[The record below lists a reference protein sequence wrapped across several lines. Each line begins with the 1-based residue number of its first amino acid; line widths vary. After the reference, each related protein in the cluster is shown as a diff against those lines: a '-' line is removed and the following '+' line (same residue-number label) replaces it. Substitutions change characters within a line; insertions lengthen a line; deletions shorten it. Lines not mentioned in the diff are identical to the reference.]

1 MLGGHLSLWFR
12 VKQFDFQRVLSNV
25 VFRTAGRRATQTL
38 LLSPLVGADGAPGHL
53 SSGNRAALIARPILN
68 LDIVRPLLGRWASFL
83 THARD
88 GLHHLDKFDEV
99 GGAVAA
105 LDFDL
110 NRADL

>member
-12 VKQFDFQRVLSNV
+12 VKQFDFQRVLGNV
-25 VFRTAGRRATQTL
+25 VFRAAGRRATQTS
-38 LLSPLVGADGAPGHL
+38 LLSPLVGADCAPGHL

-83 THARD
+83 AHARD

-99 GGAVAA
+99 SGAVAA
-105 LDFDL
+105 LDFNLD
-110 NRADL
+110 RADL